1 MVRLIPSINRILFSL
16 QALRFGKVTLK
27 ILTEEFN
34 ELEKKKLFSIKTKI
48 SKNSMRLSN
57 YWSST
62 MLIFPMKTEKY
73 FQN

>member
-34 ELEKKKLFSIKTKI
+34 ELEKKR
-48 SKNSMRLSN
+48 NC
-57 YWSST
+57 
-62 MLIFPMKTEKY
+62 
-73 FQN
+73 FQ